1 MLVEIP
7 DLDVIFG
14 LILAFIGGLFTLF
27 VYSKLKS
34 ISASNEQTKQD
45 SERLEFYERQLIDLK
60 IKLDAIDLENLSFS
74 QETPQNIVKNEEK
87 PVQVEAKQGQVVP
100 EQAPVPARVER
111 TPNMSSGDIV
121 EAVLRL
127 ITDRSR
133 TSRDIQITL
142 GKSRE
147 HISRT
152 MKKMSDDGLTIAA
165 ISEGGSV
172 NPQIL
177 EYNSSEDSWTL
188 KDTDLK
194 TDELSTF
201 SLAEA
206 SNKIAM
212 TFSGDAKRLAVITND
227 PTTGQGVA

>member
-14 LILAFIGGLFTLF
+14 LVLAFIGGLFTLF
-27 VYSKLKS
+27 VYSRLKAD
-34 ISASNEQTKQD
+34 SASNKQTKAD

-74 QETPQNIVKNEEK
+74 QQIPQNIVRNEEK
-87 PVQVEAKQGQVVP
+87 PVQVVEKPVQVVP
-100 EQAPVPARVER
+100 EQVQVPARVER

-121 EAVLRL
+121 EAVLGL

-152 MKKMSDDGLTIAA
+152 MKKMSDDGLVERNTNSKPYSYSITQNGRSKLSRTDTAPQTIA
-165 ISEGGSV
+165 
-172 NPQIL
+172 PQT
-177 EYNSSEDSWTL
+177 S
-188 KDTDLK
+188 
-194 TDELSTF
+194 
-201 SLAEA
+201 
-206 SNKIAM
+206 
-212 TFSGDAKRLAVITND
+212 
-227 PTTGQGVA
+227 

>member
-7 DLDVIFG
+7 DLNVIFG
-14 LILAFIGGLFTLF
+14 LVSAFIGGLFTLF
-27 VYSKLKS
+27 VYSRLKAD
-34 ISASNEQTKQD
+34 SASNNQIKAD

-74 QETPQNIVKNEEK
+74 QEIPQNVVKNEEK
-87 PVQVEAKQGQVVP
+87 PVQIVEKQVQIMP
-100 EQAPVPARVER
+100 EQVPVPATVEK

-127 ITDRSR
+127 ITNKSR

-152 MKKMSDDGLTIAA
+152 MKKMSDNGLVERNTTAKPYSYSITQTGLSKLSGTGAAAQIIA
-165 ISEGGSV
+165 
-172 NPQIL
+172 PQT
-177 EYNSSEDSWTL
+177 S
-188 KDTDLK
+188 
-194 TDELSTF
+194 
-201 SLAEA
+201 
-206 SNKIAM
+206 
-212 TFSGDAKRLAVITND
+212 
-227 PTTGQGVA
+227 

>member
-1 MLVEIP
+1 MIVEIP
-7 DLDVIFG
+7 ELDVIFG
-14 LILAFIGGLFTLF
+14 LVLAFIGGLFTLF
-27 VYSKLKS
+27 VYSRLKVN
-34 ISASNEQTKQD
+34 SASNDQTKAD

-74 QETPQNIVKNEEK
+74 QEIPQNVVKNEEK
-87 PVQVEAKQGQVVP
+87 PVQVVEKQVQVVP
-100 EQAPVPARVER
+100 EQVPVPTRVER

-152 MKKMSDDGLTIAA
+152 MKKMSDGGLVERNTNAKPYIYSITQKGRSKLSGPGSTPQTIA
-165 ISEGGSV
+165 
-172 NPQIL
+172 PQT
-177 EYNSSEDSWTL
+177 S
-188 KDTDLK
+188 
-194 TDELSTF
+194 
-201 SLAEA
+201 
-206 SNKIAM
+206 
-212 TFSGDAKRLAVITND
+212 
-227 PTTGQGVA
+227 

>member
-7 DLDVIFG
+7 ELDVIFG

-27 VYSKLKS
+27 VYSRIKGV
-34 ISASNEQTKQD
+34 SASKDQTKAD

-74 QETPQNIVKNEEK
+74 QEIPQNIVRNEEK
-87 PVQVEAKQGQVVP
+87 PVQVVDKPVQVVP
-100 EQAPVPARVER
+100 EQVPVQPRLER

-152 MKKMSDDGLTIAA
+152 MKKMSDDGLVERNTNAKPYSYSITQNGRSRLSGSGATTQTI
-165 ISEGGSV
+165 V
-172 NPQIL
+172 PQT
-177 EYNSSEDSWTL
+177 S
-188 KDTDLK
+188 
-194 TDELSTF
+194 
-201 SLAEA
+201 
-206 SNKIAM
+206 
-212 TFSGDAKRLAVITND
+212 
-227 PTTGQGVA
+227 

>member
-7 DLDVIFG
+7 DLNVIFG
-14 LILAFIGGLFTLF
+14 LVSAFIGGLFTLF
-27 VYSKLKS
+27 VYSRLKAD
-34 ISASNEQTKQD
+34 SASNNQIKAD

-74 QETPQNIVKNEEK
+74 QEIPQNVVKNEEK
-87 PVQVEAKQGQVVP
+87 PVQIVEKQVQIMP
-100 EQAPVPARVER
+100 EQVPVPATVEK

-127 ITDRSR
+127 ITNKSR

-152 MKKMSDDGLTIAA
+152 MKKMSDNGLVERNTNAKPYSYSITQNGLSKLSGSGSTPQTIA
-165 ISEGGSV
+165 
-172 NPQIL
+172 PQ
-177 EYNSSEDSWTL
+177 
-188 KDTDLK
+188 
-194 TDELSTF
+194 
-201 SLAEA
+201 
-206 SNKIAM
+206 
-212 TFSGDAKRLAVITND
+212 
-227 PTTGQGVA
+227 TT

>member
-14 LILAFIGGLFTLF
+14 LVLAFIGGLFTLF
-27 VYSKLKS
+27 VYSRLKAD
-34 ISASNEQTKQD
+34 SASNKQTKAD

-74 QETPQNIVKNEEK
+74 QQIPQNIVRNEEK
-87 PVQVEAKQGQVVP
+87 PVQVVEKPVQVVP
-100 EQAPVPARVER
+100 EQVQVPARVER
-111 TPNMSSGDIV
+111 KPNMSNGDIV
-121 EAVLRL
+121 EAVLGL

-152 MKKMSDDGLTIAA
+152 MKKMSDDGLVERNTNSKPYSYSITQNGRSKLSRTDTAPQTIA
-165 ISEGGSV
+165 
-172 NPQIL
+172 PQT
-177 EYNSSEDSWTL
+177 S
-188 KDTDLK
+188 
-194 TDELSTF
+194 
-201 SLAEA
+201 
-206 SNKIAM
+206 
-212 TFSGDAKRLAVITND
+212 
-227 PTTGQGVA
+227 

>member
-7 DLDVIFG
+7 DLNVIFG
-14 LILAFIGGLFTLF
+14 LVSAFIGGLFTLF
-27 VYSKLKS
+27 VYSRLKAD
-34 ISASNEQTKQD
+34 SASNNQTKAD

-74 QETPQNIVKNEEK
+74 QEIPQNVVKNEEK
-87 PVQVEAKQGQVVP
+87 PVQIVEKQVQIVP
-100 EQAPVPARVER
+100 EQVPVQATVEK

-127 ITDRSR
+127 ITNKSR

-152 MKKMSDDGLTIAA
+152 MKKMSDNGLVERNTNAKPYSYSITQNGLSKLSGSGSTPQTIA
-165 ISEGGSV
+165 
-172 NPQIL
+172 PQT
-177 EYNSSEDSWTL
+177 S
-188 KDTDLK
+188 
-194 TDELSTF
+194 
-201 SLAEA
+201 
-206 SNKIAM
+206 
-212 TFSGDAKRLAVITND
+212 
-227 PTTGQGVA
+227 

>member
-1 MLVEIP
+1 MIVEIP
-7 DLDVIFG
+7 ELDVIFG
-14 LILAFIGGLFTLF
+14 LVLAFIGGLFTLF
-27 VYSKLKS
+27 VYSRLKAD
-34 ISASNEQTKQD
+34 SASNDQIKAD

-74 QETPQNIVKNEEK
+74 QEIPQNVVKNEEK
-87 PVQVEAKQGQVVP
+87 PVQVVEKQVQPMP
-100 EQAPVPARVER
+100 EQVLVPARVER

-152 MKKMSDDGLTIAA
+152 MKKMSDGGLVERNTNAKPYSYSITQKGRSKLSGPGSTPQTIA
-165 ISEGGSV
+165 
-172 NPQIL
+172 PQT
-177 EYNSSEDSWTL
+177 S
-188 KDTDLK
+188 
-194 TDELSTF
+194 
-201 SLAEA
+201 
-206 SNKIAM
+206 
-212 TFSGDAKRLAVITND
+212 
-227 PTTGQGVA
+227 

>member
-7 DLDVIFG
+7 DLNVIFG
-14 LILAFIGGLFTLF
+14 LVSAFIGGLFTLF
-27 VYSKLKS
+27 VYSRLKAD
-34 ISASNEQTKQD
+34 SASNNQIKAD

-74 QETPQNIVKNEEK
+74 QEIPQNIVKNEEK
-87 PVQVEAKQGQVVP
+87 PVQIVEKQVQIVP
-100 EQAPVPARVER
+100 ELVPVQATVEK

-127 ITDRSR
+127 ITNKSR

-152 MKKMSDDGLTIAA
+152 MKKMSDNGLVERNTNAKPYSYSITQNGLSKLSGSGSTPQTIA
-165 ISEGGSV
+165 
-172 NPQIL
+172 PQ
-177 EYNSSEDSWTL
+177 
-188 KDTDLK
+188 
-194 TDELSTF
+194 
-201 SLAEA
+201 A
-206 SNKIAM
+206 S
-212 TFSGDAKRLAVITND
+212 
-227 PTTGQGVA
+227 

>member
-7 DLDVIFG
+7 DLNVIFG
-14 LILAFIGGLFTLF
+14 LVSAFIGGLFTLF
-27 VYSKLKS
+27 VYSRLKAD
-34 ISASNEQTKQD
+34 SASNNQIKAD

-74 QETPQNIVKNEEK
+74 QEIPQNIVKNEEK
-87 PVQVEAKQGQVVP
+87 PVQIVEKQVQIMP
-100 EQAPVPARVER
+100 EQVPVPATVEK

-127 ITDRSR
+127 ITNKSR

-152 MKKMSDDGLTIAA
+152 MKKMSDNGLVERNTNAKPYSYSITQNGLSKLSGSGSTPQTIA
-165 ISEGGSV
+165 
-172 NPQIL
+172 PQT
-177 EYNSSEDSWTL
+177 S
-188 KDTDLK
+188 
-194 TDELSTF
+194 
-201 SLAEA
+201 
-206 SNKIAM
+206 
-212 TFSGDAKRLAVITND
+212 
-227 PTTGQGVA
+227 

>member
-7 DLDVIFG
+7 DPNVIFG
-14 LILAFIGGLFTLF
+14 LVSAFIGGLFTLF
-27 VYSKLKS
+27 VYSRLKAD
-34 ISASNEQTKQD
+34 SASNNQIKAD

-74 QETPQNIVKNEEK
+74 QEIPQDIVKNEEK
-87 PVQVEAKQGQVVP
+87 PVQVVEKQVQIVP
-100 EQAPVPARVER
+100 EQVSVSARVER

-127 ITDRSR
+127 ITDRSH

-152 MKKMSDDGLTIAA
+152 MKKMSDDGLVKRNANAKPYSYSITQNGLSKLSGPGSAPQTIA
-165 ISEGGSV
+165 
-172 NPQIL
+172 PQT
-177 EYNSSEDSWTL
+177 S
-188 KDTDLK
+188 
-194 TDELSTF
+194 
-201 SLAEA
+201 
-206 SNKIAM
+206 
-212 TFSGDAKRLAVITND
+212 
-227 PTTGQGVA
+227 

>member
-14 LILAFIGGLFTLF
+14 LVLAFIGGLFTLF
-27 VYSKLKS
+27 VYSRLKAD
-34 ISASNEQTKQD
+34 SASNDKTKAD
-45 SERLEFYERQLIDLK
+45 SERLEFYEKQLIDLK

-74 QETPQNIVKNEEK
+74 QEVPQNIVKNEEK
-87 PVQVEAKQGQVVP
+87 PVQSVEKHVQIMP
-100 EQAPVPARVER
+100 EQVTIPTRVER

-127 ITDRSR
+127 ITDKSR

-152 MKKMSDDGLTIAA
+152 MKKMSDDGLVERNTNAKPYSYSITQNGRSKLSGLGSTPQTIA
-165 ISEGGSV
+165 
-172 NPQIL
+172 PQ
-177 EYNSSEDSWTL
+177 
-188 KDTDLK
+188 
-194 TDELSTF
+194 
-201 SLAEA
+201 A
-206 SNKIAM
+206 S
-212 TFSGDAKRLAVITND
+212 
-227 PTTGQGVA
+227 

>member
-7 DLDVIFG
+7 DLNVIFG
-14 LILAFIGGLFTLF
+14 LVSAFIGGLFTLF
-27 VYSKLKS
+27 VYSRLKAD
-34 ISASNEQTKQD
+34 SASNNQIKAD

-74 QETPQNIVKNEEK
+74 QEIPQNIVKNEEK
-87 PVQVEAKQGQVVP
+87 PVQIVEKQMQIVP
-100 EQAPVPARVER
+100 EQVPVQATVEK

-127 ITDRSR
+127 ITNKSR

-152 MKKMSDDGLTIAA
+152 MKKMSDNGLVERNTNAKPYSYSITQNGLSKLSGSGSTPQTIA
-165 ISEGGSV
+165 
-172 NPQIL
+172 PQ
-177 EYNSSEDSWTL
+177 
-188 KDTDLK
+188 
-194 TDELSTF
+194 
-201 SLAEA
+201 
-206 SNKIAM
+206 
-212 TFSGDAKRLAVITND
+212 
-227 PTTGQGVA
+227 TT

>member
-87 PVQVEAKQGQVVP
+87 PVQVVEKQVQVVP
-100 EQAPVPARVER
+100 EQVPVPARVER

-152 MKKMSDDGLTIAA
+152 MKKMSDDGLVQRNTNSKPYSYSITQNGLSRLSGSDGTAQTIA
-165 ISEGGSV
+165 
-172 NPQIL
+172 PQT
-177 EYNSSEDSWTL
+177 S
-188 KDTDLK
+188 
-194 TDELSTF
+194 
-201 SLAEA
+201 
-206 SNKIAM
+206 
-212 TFSGDAKRLAVITND
+212 
-227 PTTGQGVA
+227 

>member
-7 DLDVIFG
+7 DLNVIFG
-14 LILAFIGGLFTLF
+14 LVSAFIGGLFTLF
-27 VYSKLKS
+27 VYSRLKAD
-34 ISASNEQTKQD
+34 SASNNQIKAD

-74 QETPQNIVKNEEK
+74 QEIPQNIVKNEEK
-87 PVQVEAKQGQVVP
+87 PVQIVEKQVQIVP
-100 EQAPVPARVER
+100 EQVPVSATVEK

-127 ITDRSR
+127 ITNKSR

-152 MKKMSDDGLTIAA
+152 MKKMSDNGLVERNTNAKPYSYSITQNGLSKLSGSGSTPQTIA
-165 ISEGGSV
+165 
-172 NPQIL
+172 PQT
-177 EYNSSEDSWTL
+177 S
-188 KDTDLK
+188 
-194 TDELSTF
+194 
-201 SLAEA
+201 
-206 SNKIAM
+206 
-212 TFSGDAKRLAVITND
+212 
-227 PTTGQGVA
+227 

>member
-7 DLDVIFG
+7 DLNVIFG
-14 LILAFIGGLFTLF
+14 LVSAFIGGLFTLF
-27 VYSKLKS
+27 VYSRLKAD
-34 ISASNEQTKQD
+34 SASNNQIKAD

-74 QETPQNIVKNEEK
+74 QEIPQNVVKNEEK
-87 PVQVEAKQGQVVP
+87 PVQIVEKQVQIMP
-100 EQAPVPARVER
+100 EQVPVPATVEK

-127 ITDRSR
+127 ITNKSR

-152 MKKMSDDGLTIAA
+152 MKKMSDNGLVERNTNAKPYSYSITQNGLSKLSGSGSTPQTIA
-165 ISEGGSV
+165 
-172 NPQIL
+172 PQT
-177 EYNSSEDSWTL
+177 S
-188 KDTDLK
+188 
-194 TDELSTF
+194 
-201 SLAEA
+201 
-206 SNKIAM
+206 
-212 TFSGDAKRLAVITND
+212 
-227 PTTGQGVA
+227 

>member
-87 PVQVEAKQGQVVP
+87 PVQVVEKQVQVVP
-100 EQAPVPARVER
+100 EQTPVPARVER

-152 MKKMSDDGLTIAA
+152 MKKMSDDGLVQTKQHLQMKF
-165 ISEGGSV
+165 S
-172 NPQIL
+172 QK
-177 EYNSSEDSWTL
+177 L
-188 KDTDLK
+188 KK
-194 TDELSTF
+194 C
-201 SLAEA
+201 
-206 SNKIAM
+206 
-212 TFSGDAKRLAVITND
+212 
-227 PTTGQGVA
+227 